1 MKLWK
6 ATGAYMFFLL
16 MVLWFLVILPV
27 LPDLFRGWFSHT
39 DNMHGLFVPFIALYF
54 AWKKK
59 EEVYDTEPHGSAW
72 GGAVL
77 IVSLV
82 VYLMSYLGGIQF
94 VSRLMIVCSL
104 IGLVWTCY
112 GLQVVQ
118 LFLFPLGFLFF
129 MVPVPETLVGTIS
142 FPLQM
147 MATNISS
154 LFLNLLSIPVYQ
166 EGNLLYFAQV
176 QLEIAEAC
184 SGIRSIVAL
193 LMLAVLMTS
202 FSTSRKLFKALLVL
216 CSVPV
221 AMLAN
226 IVRVILTGLLAHFY
240 GGDLARSFLHGFSGL
255 VVFLLGFAFL
265 VFLFRFFDLIDERC
279 ALVKNFCRKNHEQI

>member
-6 ATGAYMFFLL
+6 ATGACIFFLL
-16 MVLWFLVILPV
+16 ILLWVLVFIPV
-27 LPDLFRGWFSHT
+27 LPDLFRAWFSHT

-54 AWKKK
+54 AWRKK
-59 EEVYDTEPHGSAW
+59 EQVRDVELHGSLW

-77 IVSLV
+77 VVSLV
-82 VYLMSYLGGIQF
+82 LYLVSYLGGIQF

-104 IGLVWTCY
+104 IALVWTCY
-112 GLQVVQ
+112 GLKVVQ
-118 LFLFPLGFLFF
+118 LFLFPLGFLYF
-129 MVPVPETLVGTIS
+129 MVPVPETLVGTVS

-154 LFLNLLSIPVYQ
+154 LFLGLLSIPVYQ
-166 EGNLLYFAQV
+166 EGNLLYFSQV
-176 QLEIAEAC
+176 QLEVAEAC

-202 FSTSRKLFKALLVL
+202 FSTSHGVFRTLLVL
-216 CSVPV
+216 CSLPV

-265 VFLFRFFDLIDERC
+265 AFLLRLFDLIDERRSF
-279 ALVKNFCRKNHEQI
+279 AKIFCMKNHE

>member
-1 MKLWK
+1 
-6 ATGAYMFFLL
+6 MFFLL
-16 MVLWFLVILPV
+16 ILFWTLVFVPV
-27 LPDLFRGWFSHT
+27 LPDLFRAWFSHT

-59 EEVYDTEPHGSAW
+59 EQVRDVELHGSLW
-72 GGAVL
+72 GGAALV
-77 IVSLV
+77 VSLLL
-82 VYLMSYLGGIQF
+82 YLVSYLGGIQF

-104 IGLVWTCY
+104 IALVWTSY
-112 GLQVVQ
+112 GLKVVQ

-176 QLEIAEAC
+176 QLEVAEAC

-202 FSTSRKLFKALLVL
+202 FSTSHGLFKTLLVL

-265 VFLFRFFDLIDERC
+265 AFLSRLFDLLDEKRSF
-279 ALVKNFCRKNHEQI
+279 AKNLCMKNHE